1 MNLKNKIS
9 QTKDIFWNVLGGG
22 LVAMQSSILLIF
34 VARFYN
40 QEMSGM
46 VSIAYAFAVL
56 AFTIARYGIR
66 NYQVT
71 DQKNEYSFR
80 EYLIGRYFS
89 VIVTIMLMIIYL
101 GIQFGS
107 DSYSLEK
114 AIIVLEVVLLR
125 MVNAVEDVY
134 LGRLQQVGKFEI
146 GAKLMALREML
157 LLIVIVVFVIIR
169 IDLRIVLMIGII
181 FSALTDVI
189 MIFNKRP
196 DLALS
201 EDIQNRKDRDR
212 IRRLLK
218 ENFPLCLGTALA
230 VYASNIPKYT
240 TDWYLNEYSQAVVA
254 YLILPVFTIALF
266 SQFAYT
272 PFVKQ
277 LGDAYQNGDI
287 TLFCRKI
294 KFQMLF
300 TTGLAVVICV
310 LCLWIGLPI
319 LSYIY
324 DIDLMKYKFEFVI
337 LLIGGA
343 LYALEYYLSIPV
355 TIMHKQKLL
364 GCGYI
369 FAIIIAAFSQK
380 WIVTTYEI
388 IGVSLLYCAVNLLIS
403 LFFIGIIIIDVR
415 HKQVK

>member
-157 LLIVIVVFVIIR
+157 LLIVIVVFMIIR

-294 KFQMLF
+294 KFQILF

-324 DIDLMKYKFEFVI
+324 DIDLMKYK
-337 LLIGGA
+337 
-343 LYALEYYLSIPV
+343 S
-355 TIMHKQKLL
+355 
-364 GCGYI
+364 C
-369 FAIIIAAFSQK
+369 
-380 WIVTTYEI
+380 
-388 IGVSLLYCAVNLLIS
+388 
-403 LFFIGIIIIDVR
+403 
-415 HKQVK
+415 